1 MSRKKL
7 SMVKSL
13 VRVVD
18 SYLQHLRELSSLTL
32 SSLWSSPIS
41 VNSTKFVSNLPLF
54 TWRDL
59 PYHFLLAFS
68 ILQMPSSSSPPSSP
82 NVAEALTPAK
92 TTPHSFTVRKL
103 TRQRKLRHVSI
114 DDLGLQF
121 SDFPYKL
128 SASPELTRKSPSP
141 TVSDHWSSSAVPKP
155 LPLPAS
161 SSLRK
166 PNSLGSN
173 SPGEGPGGVLAR

>member
-1 MSRKKL
+1 
-7 SMVKSL
+7 
-13 VRVVD
+13 
-18 SYLQHLRELSSLTL
+18 
-32 SSLWSSPIS
+32 
-41 VNSTKFVSNLPLF
+41 
-54 TWRDL
+54 
-59 PYHFLLAFS
+59 
-68 ILQMPSSSSPPSSP
+68 MPSSSSPPSSP

-173 SPGEGPGGVLAR
+173 SPGEGPGGVLARP